1 MQRVGKVVID
11 GNVDPVAYAT
21 QKPSTV
27 RRRHGR
33 YPLVTS
39 LIWTNSNKLWSEQLL
54 SADTVY
60 KGLITGCALAGPA
73 GCPVASPGDG
83 PLDIGAKLQVFL
95 KAARDATKANAS
107 VPLPLGVIRRA
118 YAS

>member
-39 LIWTNSNKLWSEQLL
+39 LIWTHSNKLWSEQLL

-73 GCPVASPGDG
+73 GCPVASQGDG
-83 PLDIGAKLQVFL
+83 PLDIDAKFQALL
-95 KAARDATKANAS
+95 KVARDATKANAS

-118 YAS
+118 